1 MIELKNIIHRFP
13 GSDWELDIP
22 CFSIRS
28 SEILGIIGPNGS
40 GKSTLLRISAG
51 LLNPVKGVVYLSGND
66 IRKIKRKEIAKK
78 IGFLPQET
86 GSEYDFTVKE
96 LVQMG
101 RYSHTGT
108 FGTLRSTDFETIRE
122 SLKSTDMEKMS
133 NRRLSQLSGGE
144 KKRAFLA
151 SVLAQN
157 PDILLLDEPT
167 SSLDIHR
174 QVQFFHLLLDLA
186 KQGMGVVVVTHDV
199 NFASLFCQKLVFLSD
214 GKLISKG
221 VPKTVISK
229 EIIKEVYGEDV
240 LLGRHPETHNPFL
253 LPRLLVKKSNE

>member
-1 MIELKNIIHRFP
+1 MIELKNIVHWFP
-13 GSDWELDIP
+13 GSDWRLDIP
-22 CFSIRS
+22 RFSIQD

-40 GKSTLLRISAG
+40 GKSTLLRIAAG
-51 LLNPVKGVVYLSGND
+51 ILNPVNGTVYLSGKD
-66 IRKIKRKEIAKK
+66 IRNIKRKEIAKK

-86 GSEYDFTVKE
+86 GSEYDFTVEE
-96 LVQMG
+96 LVRMG

-108 FGTLRSTDFETIRE
+108 FGSLRASDFGMISE
-122 SLKSTDMEKMS
+122 SLQATEMYKMS
-133 NRRLSQLSGGE
+133 QRRLSQLSGGE

-151 SVLAQN
+151 SVLAQS

-174 QVQFFHLLLDLA
+174 QVQFFHLLLGLV
-186 KQGMGVVVVTHDV
+186 KQKMGVVVVTHDM

-221 VPKTVISK
+221 PPETVIS
-229 EIIKEVYGEDV
+229 ENIIREVYGEEV
-240 LLGRHPETHNPFL
+240 LLGRHPETNNPFL
-253 LPRLLVKKSNE
+253 LPRLLNKNIK

>member
-1 MIELKNIIHRFP
+1 MIELKNIIHQFP
-13 GSDWELDIP
+13 DSHWKLDIP
-22 CFSIRS
+22 HFSIYA

-40 GKSTLLRISAG
+40 GKSTLLRIAAG
-51 LLNPVKGVVYLSGND
+51 ILNPLNGTVHLSGND
-66 IRKIKRKEIAKK
+66 IKKIKRKEIAKK

-108 FGTLRSTDFETIRE
+108 FGTLSLLDFEIIRG

-133 NRRLSQLSGGE
+133 ERRLSQLSGGE

-151 SVLAQN
+151 SVMAQS

-174 QVQFFHLLLDLA
+174 QVQFFHLLLGLV
-186 KQGMGVVVVTHDV
+186 KKGMGVVVVTHDV

-214 GKLISKG
+214 GKMISSGKPG
-221 VPKTVISK
+221 AVISR
-229 EIIKEVYGEDV
+229 EIINEVYGEDV
-240 LLGRHPETHNPFL
+240 ILGSHPETNDPYL
-253 LPRLLVKKSNE
+253 LPRLVIKKIK